1 MQLLRNL
8 IELQA
13 KNSLYKVNNFVLFC
27 FFLKQAKTVLIQ
39 FK

>member
-13 KNSLYKVNNFVLFC
+13 KNSLYKVNNFVLF
-27 FFLKQAKTVLIQ
+27 FLKQAKTVLIQ